1 MCMDAAA
8 ADDDRISFV
17 ASHSC
22 LPNGQLVIER
32 IVNAANVI
40 LTARRAKWTPRMIAV
55 LEDDLVTE
63 LERFRVQ
70 AKRVEGG

>member
-1 MCMDAAA
+1 MCMDAAD
-8 ADDDRISFV
+8 DDDRIAFV
-17 ASHSC
+17 AAHTR

-32 IVNAANVI
+32 IVHASNVI
-40 LTARRAKWTPRMIAV
+40 LEARRARWSPRMIEIV
-55 LEDDLVTE
+55 TDGLVSE

>member
-1 MCMDAAA
+1 MDATT
-8 ADDDRISFV
+8 DDDRISFV
-17 ASHSC
+17 AAHSR

-32 IVNAANVI
+32 IVHASNVI
-40 LTARRAKWTPRMIAV
+40 LAARRAKWPPRLIEIV
-55 LEDDLVTE
+55 TDGLVSE